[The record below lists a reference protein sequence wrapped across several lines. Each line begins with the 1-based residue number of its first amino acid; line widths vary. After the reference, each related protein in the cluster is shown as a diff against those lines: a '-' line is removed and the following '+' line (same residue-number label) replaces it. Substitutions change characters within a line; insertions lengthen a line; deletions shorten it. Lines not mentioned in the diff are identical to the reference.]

1 MLKRGQHLHVIQT
14 RKHWGTM
21 NLGDPF
27 PMQPP
32 SEGVSRRCCWS
43 QGSRETT
50 KLQSRFSSKKK
61 KGIKNK
67 WECLMFSKSQK
78 GSSSLSGLLLSYRTD
93 VDGHFAVSLPW
104 EAITKPF
111 PSWVR
116 YPLSSRGQA
125 SHSVFL
131 EVSMVTIL
139 QLPCTLCPQ
148 IPQTNGFYMPSF
160 PIMYPIT
167 KQTFTFP
174 YL

>member
-1 MLKRGQHLHVIQT
+1 MLYRPENIGGPWTL
-14 RKHWGTM
+14 GTPSLCSHQVRVSAADAADLKAPGKQQSF
-21 NLGDPF
+21 NLDF
-27 PMQPP
+27 
-32 SEGVSRRCCWS
+32 
-43 QGSRETT
+43 
-50 KLQSRFSSKKK
+50 LLKK

-67 WECLMFSKSQK
+67 WECLKFSKSQK